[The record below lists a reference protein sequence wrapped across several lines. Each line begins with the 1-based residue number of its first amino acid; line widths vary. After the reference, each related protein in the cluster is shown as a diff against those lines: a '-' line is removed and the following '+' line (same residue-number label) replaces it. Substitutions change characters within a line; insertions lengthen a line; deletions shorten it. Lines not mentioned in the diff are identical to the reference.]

1 MIDIVSKKA
10 GVNKAKVTALIT
22 HVTDRLGH
30 DRRYAIDCT
39 KLKTELGWKRTF
51 DFETGLAHTVDWYL
65 QNKGWVD
72 NVRSGEYRNWIEK
85 NYSTR

>member
-1 MIDIVSKKA
+1 MQDV
-10 GVNKAKVTALIT
+10 LIT

-39 KLKTELGWKRTF
+39 KLKTELGWKRVF

-65 QNKGWVD
+65 QNNAWIE

-85 NYSTR
+85 NYSSR